1 LRGQAPGKEGK
12 LMAELAS
19 LMATEMITA
28 RPDESVAEV
37 AQRMSGNGVG
47 AVLVLDGEEL
57 YGLFSERDLLGRVI
71 TPKRD
76 PTKTRVGDVTTRDVV
91 TIDAR
96 QSVKAVLAVFRERRF
111 RHLPVVQ
118 SGKPV
123 GILSTRDFLEYLV
136 DGFERFIDDLK
147 YKRELEEGLDPY
159 DHFGGSYGR

>member
-1 LRGQAPGKEGK
+1 
-12 LMAELAS
+12 MAELAS
-19 LMATEMITA
+19 LMETEMITA
-28 RPDESVAEV
+28 TPDESVADV
-37 AQRMSGNGVG
+37 AQRMSSNRIG
-47 AVLVLDGEEL
+47 AVLVLEGDKL

-71 TPKRD
+71 TPQRD
-76 PTKTRVGDVTTRDVV
+76 PVKTKVGEVATRDVV

-118 SGKPV
+118 SGKPI

-136 DGFERFIDDLK
+136 DGFERYIDDLK
-147 YKRELEEGLDPY
+147 YKRELAEGVDPY